1 MAMSDATILL
11 GAVAYD
17 AKVLVLWEMMRDH
30 FRALGVSLD
39 FALYSTYERQVE
51 ALLAGHVDV
60 AYNGPLAHVRVK
72 RRTDGRSV
80 SLAMR
85 DIDRDSTTKILVRRD
100 AGISALTDL
109 CGRTVA
115 VGGRDSPHARIL
127 PLFFL
132 RRAGVELD
140 KLKLMPFE
148 HDLGKHGDATRS
160 EAEIIA
166 AVHDGRAQAGAVGAT
181 VWQAE
186 QAAGRVDPRVVETL
200 WTTPAYD
207 HHVLDALPALPEA
220 KAKDLARVLFD
231 LRWSNPKHRKL
242 LELEQHRSWVHGRDG
257 GYTQLVAAL
266 DDQRAW

>member
-1 MAMSDATILL
+1 MSDATILL
-11 GAVAYD
+11 GAVAHD
-17 AKVLVLWEMMRDH
+17 PRALALWEAMREH
-30 FRALGVSLD
+30 FRAQGVALD
-39 FALYSTYERQVE
+39 FALYSTYERQIE
-51 ALLAGHVDV
+51 ALLAGQVDV
-60 AYNGPLAHVRVK
+60 AFNGPRAHGRVK

-100 AGISALTDL
+100 AGIGALTDL

-132 RRAGVELD
+132 RRAGVDLD

-148 HDLGKHGDATRS
+148 YDLGKHGDTLRS
-160 EAEIIA
+160 EAEVIA
-166 AVHDGRAQAGAVGAT
+166 AVHAGRAQAGVVGAT
-181 VWQAE
+181 AWQAE
-186 QAAGRVDPRVVETL
+186 QAAGRVDPRIVETL
-200 WTTPAYD
+200 WTTPSYD
-207 HHVLDALPALPEA
+207 HHVIDALPSLPEA
-220 KAKDLARVLFD
+220 KGKELTRILLD

-242 LELEQHRSWVHGRDG
+242 LEIEQHRSWAPGRDG